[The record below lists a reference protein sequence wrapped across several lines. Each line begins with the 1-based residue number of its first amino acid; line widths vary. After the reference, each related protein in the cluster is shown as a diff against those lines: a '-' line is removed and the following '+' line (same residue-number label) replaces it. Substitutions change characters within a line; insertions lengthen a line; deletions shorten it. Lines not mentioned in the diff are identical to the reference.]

1 MEEKN
6 CENHCPK
13 CNSDEIDW
21 GITESENDGWMKQR
35 GNCNKCDCHFYEV
48 SELRYDSTV
57 IEE

>member
-13 CNSDEIDW
+13 CDSDDIHWELR
-21 GITESENDGWMKQR
+21 ESEADGWIKQR
-35 GNCNKCDCHFYEV
+35 GNCSECNCNFYEV
-48 SELRYDSTV
+48 SELRYDSTI